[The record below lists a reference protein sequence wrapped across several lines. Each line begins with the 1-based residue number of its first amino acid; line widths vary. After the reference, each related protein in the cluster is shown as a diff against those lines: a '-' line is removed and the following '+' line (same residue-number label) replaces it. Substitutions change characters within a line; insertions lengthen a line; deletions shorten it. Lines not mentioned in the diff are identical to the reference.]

1 MKVNKIHT
9 KSFSDF
15 CKENSIKL
23 TEKEE
28 RFCLNILSC
37 EKRDYL
43 IMYLFGF
50 LPKSRGLF
58 NAVAEKVEGDKKEFK
73 ITVRGY
79 DKDREEFN
87 KICHYYENKAGMPAT
102 QLVKEAVTQY
112 FVSNK

>member
-1 MKVNKIHT
+1 MKVNKNHS

-15 CKENSIKL
+15 CNENNINI

-28 RFCLNILSC
+28 KLCTNLLAN

-58 NAVAEKVEGDKKEFK
+58 NAVAEKVEEDKKEFK

-87 KICHYYENKAGMPAT
+87 KICHYYENKIGMSAT
-102 QLVKEAVTQY
+102 QLVKEAISQY
-112 FVSNK
+112 FINQK